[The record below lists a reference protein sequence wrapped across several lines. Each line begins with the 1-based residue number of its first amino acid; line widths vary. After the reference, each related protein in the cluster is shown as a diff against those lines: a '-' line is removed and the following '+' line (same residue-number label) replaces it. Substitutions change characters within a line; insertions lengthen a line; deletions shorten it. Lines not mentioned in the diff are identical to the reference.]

1 MLSASAI
8 AYGAATIVNAIATG
22 KGAALGVDLW
32 TKAKVGLTD
41 EPSVIQGRILSDPSE
56 DTNLIKRVINRIF
69 RRFRVEGEYGAFVET
84 NSNIPI
90 ARGMKSSSA
99 AANAISLATVAA
111 LRKKLSDLE
120 VVNLGVE
127 AAKDAGVTITGAFD
141 DACASY
147 FGNIVVTDNVARQVK
162 RRFKV
167 DGEYTVLFH
176 VPSSKT
182 YTAQSNVK
190 KMKIMA
196 PLVDIAYREALLGR
210 YWSAMTFNGLIY
222 SVALGYDIKVA
233 VDALAAGAIA
243 AGISGKGPAI
253 AAVVPEDSMANVK
266 EAWNVFEGEV
276 IQARVNRVKAH
287 AVGTDDGQSNY

>member
-32 TKAKVGLTD
+32 TKAKVELTD
-41 EPSVIQGRILSDPSE
+41 KPGIIEGRILSDPGE
-56 DTNLIKRVINRIF
+56 DTNLIKRVIRRVL
-69 RRFRVEGEYGAFVET
+69 RRFRLEGEHGAFVET
-84 NSNIPI
+84 TSNIPI

-111 LRKKLSDLE
+111 LKKKLSDLD
-120 VVNLGVE
+120 VVKLGVE
-127 AAKDAGVTITGAFD
+127 ASKDAGVTITGAFD

-147 FGNIVVTDNVARQVK
+147 FGNIVVTDNVAQQVK
-162 RRFKV
+162 RRFRV
-167 DGEYTVLFH
+167 DGDYAVLFH
-176 VPSSKT
+176 VPSSKR
-182 YTAQSNVK
+182 YTAQSNVE

-196 PLVDIAYREALLGR
+196 PLVNVAYREALLGR

-222 SVALGYDIKVA
+222 SVALGYDIKAA

-243 AGISGKGPAI
+243 AGVSGKGPAI
-253 AAVVPEDSMANVK
+253 AAVACEDSVAEVK
-266 EAWNVFEGEV
+266 EAWNAFEGEV
-276 IQARVNRVKAH
+276 IQARANRVKAH
-287 AVGTDDGQSNY
+287 VVGTEDG

>member
-1 MLSASAI
+1 MLSAAAV

-22 KGAALGVDLW
+22 RGAALGVDLW
-32 TKAKVGLTD
+32 TKAKVELTD
-41 EPSVIQGRILSDPSE
+41 EPAIVEGRILSDPGE
-56 DTNLIKRVINRIF
+56 DKNLIQKVVTRVL
-69 RRFRVEGEYGAFVET
+69 RRFKVEAEYGASVET
-84 NSNIPI
+84 SSNIPI

-111 LRKKLSDLE
+111 LRKKLSDLD
-120 VVNLGVE
+120 VVKLGVN
-127 AAKDAGVTITGAFD
+127 AAKDAEVTITGAFD

-147 FGNIVVTDNVARQVK
+147 FGNIVITDNIAQQIK
-162 RRFKV
+162 RKFRLKEDYV
-167 DGEYTVLFH
+167 VLFH

-182 YTAQSNVK
+182 YTARSNVE
-190 KMKIMA
+190 KMKKMA

-222 SVALGYDIKVA
+222 SAALGYDIKGA

-243 AGISGKGPAI
+243 AGVSGKGPAV
-253 AAVVPEDSMANVK
+253 AAVVPEDSIAEVK
-266 EAWNVFEGEV
+266 EAWNVLEGEV

-287 AVGTDDGQSNY
+287 VVGADND

>member
-32 TKAKVGLTD
+32 TKAKVRLTD
-41 EPSVIQGRILSDPSE
+41 EPSVIEGSIVTDPGE
-56 DTNLIKRVINRIF
+56 DENLIKRVITRVL
-69 RRFRVEGEYGAFVET
+69 RRFRLEGQYGAFVET
-84 NSNIPI
+84 SSNIPI

-111 LRKKLSDLE
+111 LGKKLSDLK
-120 VVNLGVE
+120 VVKLGVD

-147 FGNIVVTDNVARQVK
+147 FGNIVVTDNAVQQVR
-162 RRFKV
+162 RRFRV
-167 DGEYTVLFH
+167 GGDYAVLFH

-182 YTAQSNVK
+182 YTAQSDVD
-190 KMKIMA
+190 KMRKMA
-196 PLVDIAYREALLGR
+196 PLVDVAYREALLGR
-210 YWSAMTFNGLIY
+210 YWSAMTFNGLVY

-243 AGISGKGPAI
+243 AGISGKGPAT
-253 AAVVPEDSMANVK
+253 AAVVPEDSIAEVK
-266 EAWNVFEGEV
+266 EAWNPFEGEV
-276 IQARVNRVKAH
+276 IKARVNRVKAH
-287 AVGTDDGQSNY
+287 VVGMDDG

>member
-32 TKAKVGLTD
+32 TKAKVRLTD
-41 EPSVIQGRILSDPSE
+41 EPSVIEGSIVTDPGE
-56 DTNLIKRVINRIF
+56 DENLIKRVITRVL

-84 NSNIPI
+84 SSNIPI

-111 LRKKLSDLE
+111 LGKKLSDLK
-120 VVNLGVE
+120 VVKLGVD

-147 FGNIVVTDNVARQVK
+147 FGNIVVTDNAVQQVR
-162 RRFKV
+162 RRFRV
-167 DGEYTVLFH
+167 GGDYAVLFH

-182 YTAQSNVK
+182 YTAQSDVD
-190 KMKIMA
+190 KMRKMA
-196 PLVDIAYREALLGR
+196 PLVDVAYREALLGR
-210 YWSAMTFNGLIY
+210 YWSAMTFNGLVY

-243 AGISGKGPAI
+243 AGISGKGPAT
-253 AAVVPEDSMANVK
+253 AAVVPEDSIAEVK
-266 EAWNVFEGEV
+266 EAWNPFEGEV
-276 IQARVNRVKAH
+276 IKARVNRVKAH
-287 AVGTDDGQSNY
+287 VVGMDDG

>member
-1 MLSASAI
+1 MNMLSASAI

-56 DTNLIKRVINRIF
+56 DTNLIKRVISRIF

-162 RRFKV
+162 RTFKV

-182 YTAQSNVK
+182 YTAHSNVK

-253 AAVVPEDSMANVK
+253 AAVVREDSIAEVK
-266 EAWNVFEGEV
+266 EAWNVHEGEV

-287 AVGTDDGQSNY
+287 VVGREDG

>member
-1 MLSASAI
+1 VSVLSASAV

-32 TKAKVGLTD
+32 TKAKVELTD
-41 EPSVIQGRILSDPSE
+41 EPGVIEGRILSDTGE
-56 DTNLIKRVINRIF
+56 DTNLIRRVIRRVL
-69 RRFRVEGEYGAFVET
+69 RRFRMDEKHGALVET
-84 NSNIPI
+84 SSNIPI

-120 VVNLGVE
+120 VVKLGVE
-127 AAKDAGVTITGAFD
+127 AAKNAGVTITGAFD

-147 FGNIVVTDNVARQVK
+147 FGNIVVTDNVAQQVK
-162 RRFKV
+162 RKFRV
-167 DGEYTVLFH
+167 DGDYAVLFH
-176 VPSSKT
+176 VPSLKT
-182 YTAQSNVK
+182 YTAQSNVE
-190 KMKIMA
+190 KMRIMA
-196 PLVDIAYREALLGR
+196 PLVNVAYREALLGR

-222 SVALGYDIKVA
+222 SVALGYDVKAA

-253 AAVVPEDSMANVK
+253 AAVVSEDSVAEVK

-287 AVGTDDGQSNY
+287 VVGKDDG

>member
-22 KGAALGVDLW
+22 RGAALGVDLW
-32 TKAKVGLTD
+32 TKAKVELTD
-41 EPSVIQGRILSDPSE
+41 KPGIIEGRILSDPGE
-56 DTNLIKRVINRIF
+56 DKNLIQKVVTRVL
-69 RRFRVEGEYGAFVET
+69 RRFKVEAEYGASVET

-99 AANAISLATVAA
+99 AANAISLATLAA
-111 LRKKLSDLE
+111 LRKKLSDLD
-120 VVNLGVE
+120 VVKLGVN
-127 AAKDAGVTITGAFD
+127 AAKDAEVTITGAFD

-147 FGNIVVTDNVARQVK
+147 FGNIVITDNITQQIKRKFRVK
-162 RRFKV
+162 EDYV
-167 DGEYTVLFH
+167 VLFH

-182 YTAQSNVK
+182 YTARSNVE
-190 KMKIMA
+190 KMKKMA

-222 SVALGYDIKVA
+222 SAALGYDVKGA
-233 VDALAAGAIA
+233 VDAVAAGAIA
-243 AGISGKGPAI
+243 AGISGKGPAV
-253 AAVVPEDSMANVK
+253 AAVVPEDSIAEVK
-266 EAWNVFEGEV
+266 EAWNVLEGEV

-287 AVGTDDGQSNY
+287 VVGADND

>member
-32 TKAKVGLTD
+32 TKARVELTD
-41 EPSVIQGRILSDPSE
+41 KPGIVEGRILSDPGE
-56 DTNLIKRVINRIF
+56 GTNLIKRTIRRVL
-69 RRFRVEGEYGAFVET
+69 RRFRLEGELGAYVET
-84 NSNIPI
+84 TSSIPI

-111 LRKKLSDLE
+111 LKKKLSDLD
-120 VVNLGVE
+120 VVKLGVE
-127 AAKDAGVTITGAFD
+127 ASKDAGVTITGAFD

-147 FGNIVVTDNVARQVK
+147 FGNIVVTDNVAQRVK
-162 RRFKV
+162 RRFRV
-167 DGEYTVLFH
+167 HRDYAVLFH

-190 KMKIMA
+190 KMKMMT
-196 PLVDIAYREALLGR
+196 PLVDVAYREALLGR

-222 SVALGYDIKVA
+222 SMALGHDINVA
-233 VDALAAGAIA
+233 IDALAAGAIA
-243 AGISGKGPAI
+243 AGISGKGPAV
-253 AAVVPEDSMANVK
+253 AAVVRQDSIGEVK
-266 EAWNVFEGEV
+266 QAWNAYEGEV
-276 IQARVNRVKAH
+276 IQARVNREKAH
-287 AVGTDDGQSNY
+287 VVRADDG

>member
-1 MLSASAI
+1 VSMLSASAI
-8 AYGAATIVNAIATG
+8 AYGATTIVNAIATG

-32 TKAKVGLTD
+32 TEAKVKLTD
-41 EPSVIQGRILSDPSE
+41 EPSIIEGRILSDPGE
-56 DTNLIKRVINRIF
+56 DKNLLERVIRRVL
-69 RRFRVEGEYGAFVET
+69 RRFKVEGEYGAFVET
-84 NSNIPI
+84 SSNIPI

-111 LRKKLSDLE
+111 LRKNLSDLD
-120 VVNLGVE
+120 VVKLGVE

-147 FGNIVVTDNVARQVK
+147 FGSIVVTDNVAQQVK

-167 DGEYTVLFH
+167 DGGCTVLFH
-176 VPSSKT
+176 VPSSKM
-182 YTAQSNVK
+182 YTAQSNVE
-190 KMKIMA
+190 KMKTMA
-196 PLVDIAYREALLGR
+196 PLVNVAYREALLGR
-210 YWSAMTFNGLIY
+210 YWSAMTFNGIIY

-253 AAVVPEDSMANVK
+253 AAVVREDSIAKVK
-266 EAWNVFEGEV
+266 EAWNAFEGEV

-287 AVGTDDGQSNY
+287 VVGTGDG

>member
-1 MLSASAI
+1 VSVLSASAV

-32 TKAKVGLTD
+32 TKAKVELTD
-41 EPSVIQGRILSDPSE
+41 EPGVIEGRILSDTGE
-56 DTNLIKRVINRIF
+56 DTNLIRRVIRRVL
-69 RRFRVEGEYGAFVET
+69 RRFRMDEKHGALVET
-84 NSNIPI
+84 SSNIPI

-120 VVNLGVE
+120 VVKLGVE

-147 FGNIVVTDNVARQVK
+147 FGNIVVTDNVAQQVK
-162 RRFKV
+162 RKFRV
-167 DGEYTVLFH
+167 DGDYAVLFH
-176 VPSSKT
+176 VPSLKT
-182 YTAQSNVK
+182 YTAQSNVE
-190 KMKIMA
+190 KMRIMA
-196 PLVDIAYREALLGR
+196 PLVNVAYREALLGR

-222 SVALGYDIKVA
+222 SVALGYDVKAA

-253 AAVVPEDSMANVK
+253 AAVVSEDSVAEVK

-287 AVGTDDGQSNY
+287 VVGKDDG

>member
-1 MLSASAI
+1 VRMLSASAI

-32 TKAKVGLTD
+32 TKAKVELTD
-41 EPSVIQGRILSDPSE
+41 KPGIIEGRILSDPGE
-56 DTNLIKRVINRIF
+56 DTNLIKRVIRRVL
-69 RRFRVEGEYGAFVET
+69 RRFRLEGEHGAFVET
-84 NSNIPI
+84 TSNIPI

-111 LRKKLSDLE
+111 LKKKLSDLD
-120 VVNLGVE
+120 VVKLGVE
-127 AAKDAGVTITGAFD
+127 ASKDAGVTITGAFD

-147 FGNIVVTDNVARQVK
+147 FSNIVVTDNVAQQVK
-162 RRFKV
+162 RRFRV
-167 DGEYTVLFH
+167 DGDYAVLFH

-182 YTAQSNVK
+182 YTAQSNVE
-190 KMKIMA
+190 KMKMMA
-196 PLVDIAYREALLGR
+196 PLVNVAYREALLGR

-253 AAVVPEDSMANVK
+253 AAVVCEDSIAEVK
-266 EAWNVFEGEV
+266 EAWNAFEGEV

-287 AVGTDDGQSNY
+287 VVGTEDG